1 MWLRMDDSYHISH
14 QFAYLT
20 DEQHRCS
27 MKNMV
32 GYGELNQMWLQLY
45 EVFRFDFASNTDQS
59 IF

>member
-1 MWLRMDDSYHISH
+1 MWLWMGDYYHMGH

-20 DEQHRCS
+20 DVQHRCS
-27 MKNMV
+27 MTNKV

-45 EVFRFDFASNTDQS
+45 EVFRFDFASKMDQP